1 MALKEM
7 ISSPLE
13 AGISILDAHHLPPH
27 LTPALEY
34 VSDKLARKSIYLTLV
49 AVRRDYQLPTVVP
62 PCGSPGMQSPPVPT
76 TPLSPRF
83 SFAASPVSSLR
94 QLVRSGSVHGPR
106 SPMRLR
112 IETQQLRGSM
122 ASPTPSFASSFASS
136 MTASS
141 SLGRMSPK
149 LQWPLSPASM
159 SPMTPCTPSSATTAT
174 SVTTTTST
182 AASNDVAH
190 PSPISGSHGM
200 RLVYSEEVS
209 AKDEKSLR
217 TIIHNAR
224 RKFRIGAEWLSEP
237 VSSTTCGL
245 TNQLV
250 QRSMSQ
256 NEVLFSS
263 DGLVL
268 VALDGLYSLKSA
280 LSAYSKTR
288 SLLRLEDAVD
298 ELRRLVLAG
307 NGRKVT
313 RSDLLR
319 SYDWLSVSHAA
330 IGDLDLMYRRAY
342 GGPEGLGA
350 ITGIV
355 PTGVR
360 TVVVTGHDVK
370 IRDDDGD
377 GASERTS
384 AGSPERDLASPIET
398 KEEQQQT
405 LAMPFLPKLQT
416 NFDTSANDS
425 DSDDEP
431 NSNLT
436 ARPKDQLPFKV
447 PSWRNSSIDEMM
459 LTPGSDRSSPDLG
472 PVTPNEYDD
481 ISPVTRGEW
490 GFLMVDNSL
499 RVGRTVAV
507 ETC

>member
-1 MALKEM
+1 
-7 ISSPLE
+7 
-13 AGISILDAHHLPPH
+13 
-27 LTPALEY
+27 
-34 VSDKLARKSIYLTLV
+34 
-49 AVRRDYQLPTVVP
+49 
-62 PCGSPGMQSPPVPT
+62 
-76 TPLSPRF
+76 
-83 SFAASPVSSLR
+83 
-94 QLVRSGSVHGPR
+94 
-106 SPMRLR
+106 
-112 IETQQLRGSM
+112 
-122 ASPTPSFASSFASS
+122 
-136 MTASS
+136 
-141 SLGRMSPK
+141 
-149 LQWPLSPASM
+149 
-159 SPMTPCTPSSATTAT
+159 
-174 SVTTTTST
+174 
-182 AASNDVAH
+182 
-190 PSPISGSHGM
+190 
-200 RLVYSEEVS
+200 
-209 AKDEKSLR
+209 
-217 TIIHNAR
+217 
-224 RKFRIGAEWLSEP
+224 
-237 VSSTTCGL
+237 
-245 TNQLV
+245 
-250 QRSMSQ
+250 
-256 NEVLFSS
+256 
-263 DGLVL
+263 
-268 VALDGLYSLKSA
+268 
-280 LSAYSKTR
+280 
-288 SLLRLEDAVD
+288 
-298 ELRRLVLAG
+298 
-307 NGRKVT
+307 
-313 RSDLLR
+313 
-319 SYDWLSVSHAA
+319 
-330 IGDLDLMYRRAY
+330 MYRRAY

>member
-49 AVRRDYQLPTVVP
+49 AVRRDYQLPTVIP
-62 PCGSPGMQSPPVPT
+62 PCGSPGMQNSPIPT

-83 SFAASPVSSLR
+83 SFTASPVSSLR
-94 QLVRSGSVHGPR
+94 QLVRSGSNHGR
-106 SPMRLR
+106 SPRLK

-122 ASPTPSFASSFASS
+122 ASPTPSFASSRAP
-136 MTASS
+136 S

-159 SPMTPCTPSSATTAT
+159 SPMTPCTPSSATT
-174 SVTTTTST
+174 TST
-182 AASNDVAH
+182 IASNDVAY
-190 PSPISGSHGM
+190 PSPITGSHGM

-209 AKDEKSLR
+209 AKDDKSLR

-245 TNQLV
+245 TNQLI

-288 SLLRLEDAVD
+288 SPLRLEDAVD

-330 IGDLDLMYRRAY
+330 IGELDLMYRRAY

-360 TVVVTGHDVK
+360 TVVVTGNDVK

-377 GASERTS
+377 RATERTCV
-384 AGSPERDLASPIET
+384 GSPERDLAPPTET
-398 KEEQQQT
+398 KEEQEQA

-416 NFDTSANDS
+416 NFDTSANEENSS

-436 ARPKDQLPFKV
+436 ARPKDRLPFKV
-447 PSWRNSSIDEMM
+447 PSWRNSSIDETM
-459 LTPGSDRSSPDLG
+459 LSPGSDRSSPDLG
-472 PVTPNEYDD
+472 PVTPNEYED

>member
-1 MALKEM
+1 MQQQSRTKRCMAN
-7 ISSPLE
+7 
-13 AGISILDAHHLPPH
+13 ILFLN
-27 LTPALEY
+27 
-34 VSDKLARKSIYLTLV
+34 S
-49 AVRRDYQLPTVVP
+49 
-62 PCGSPGMQSPPVPT
+62 
-76 TPLSPRF
+76 
-83 SFAASPVSSLR
+83 
-94 QLVRSGSVHGPR
+94 
-106 SPMRLR
+106 
-112 IETQQLRGSM
+112 
-122 ASPTPSFASSFASS
+122 
-136 MTASS
+136 
-141 SLGRMSPK
+141 
-149 LQWPLSPASM
+149 
-159 SPMTPCTPSSATTAT
+159 
-174 SVTTTTST
+174 
-182 AASNDVAH
+182 
-190 PSPISGSHGM
+190 
-200 RLVYSEEVS
+200 
-209 AKDEKSLR
+209 
-217 TIIHNAR
+217 
-224 RKFRIGAEWLSEP
+224 AEWLSEP

-245 TNQLV
+245 TNQLI

-288 SLLRLEDAVD
+288 SPLRLEDAVD

-370 IRDDDGD
+370 IRDDEGD
-377 GASERTS
+377 GASERTCAS
-384 AGSPERDLASPIET
+384 SPERDLAPPMEEA
-398 KEEQQQT
+398 KEEQQQS

-436 ARPKDQLPFKV
+436 ARPKDQLPFKA